1 MVQPNEYLAIFT
13 GSYETNNFLR
23 QIPMRLS
30 FIAYRM
36 VGLNSHFLQGFN
48 FEAFPFKKSIRLVPY
63 GTVHKCTNCPPFGT
77 RGSLTLDIAIY
88 SYIITPLFIIF
99 YIILYRYRIL
109 QGRYLSGVYDGAL
122 EADAQDGASN
132 LL

>member
-63 GTVHKCTNCPPFGT
+63 GTVHKGTNCP
-77 RGSLTLDIAIY
+77 
-88 SYIITPLFIIF
+88 
-99 YIILYRYRIL
+99 
-109 QGRYLSGVYDGAL
+109 
-122 EADAQDGASN
+122 
-132 LL
+132 